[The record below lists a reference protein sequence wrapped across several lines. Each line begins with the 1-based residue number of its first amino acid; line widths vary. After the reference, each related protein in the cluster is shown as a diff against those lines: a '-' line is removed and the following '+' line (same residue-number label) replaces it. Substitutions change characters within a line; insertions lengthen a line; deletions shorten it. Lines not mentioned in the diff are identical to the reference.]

1 MKIGILTQPLRY
13 NYGGILQNMALQTV
27 LRKEGHSE
35 VCTLDYSVPSKGTF
49 ALLKWEIKKRLGH
62 LIDRKSFPVVTHIP
76 TEAEKDMMFAGIDAF
91 MERHIVRTPRFTS
104 EEDFRRWA
112 QEEDP
117 DALIVGS
124 DQCWRLRYNPFID
137 SMFLS
142 FTDSPEVRRIA
153 YAASF
158 GTAAW
163 EYDDALT
170 ARCSRLLSRFDG
182 VSVRETSAVDLCRSH
197 FGVRADLVL
206 DPTMLL
212 GPDEYASIVAS
223 EKVPASPGNL
233 FVHLLD
239 PDPEKSRFV
248 REYAASRNLT
258 SFSILPPYQ
267 VENLTRKAI
276 RKHPQDCI
284 YPSPAVFLRAFMD
297 SEEVIVDSFHAC
309 VFAIIF
315 HKPFHVLTNSSR
327 GNARFDSLLE
337 LFSLQDRLVT
347 PESPGSA
354 GQSVPICWEHV
365 DEVLSSMKESSIG
378 FLRASLNPEN
388 KSVI

>member
-62 LIDRKSFPVVTHIP
+62 LIDRKRFPVVTHIP

-91 MERHIVRTPRFTS
+91 MDRHIVRTPRFTS

-182 VSVRETSAVDLCRSH
+182 VSVREMSAVDLCRSH
-197 FGVRADLVL
+197 FG
-206 DPTMLL
+206 
-212 GPDEYASIVAS
+212 E
-223 EKVPASPGNL
+223 
-233 FVHLLD
+233 
-239 PDPEKSRFV
+239 
-248 REYAASRNLT
+248 
-258 SFSILPPYQ
+258 
-267 VENLTRKAI
+267 
-276 RKHPQDCI
+276 
-284 YPSPAVFLRAFMD
+284 
-297 SEEVIVDSFHAC
+297 
-309 VFAIIF
+309 
-315 HKPFHVLTNSSR
+315 
-327 GNARFDSLLE
+327 
-337 LFSLQDRLVT
+337 
-347 PESPGSA
+347 
-354 GQSVPICWEHV
+354 
-365 DEVLSSMKESSIG
+365 IG
-378 FLRASLNPEN
+378 RASCRER
-388 KSVI
+388 V